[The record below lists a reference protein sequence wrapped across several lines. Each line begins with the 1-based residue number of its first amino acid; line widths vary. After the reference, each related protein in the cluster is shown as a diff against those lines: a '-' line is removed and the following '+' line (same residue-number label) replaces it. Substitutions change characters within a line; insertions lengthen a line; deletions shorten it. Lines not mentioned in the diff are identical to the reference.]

1 MGSTKDNTRS
11 DKHERILNAAV
22 RIFARY
28 GYFNSKVAQIAR
40 EANVADGTIYLYF
53 KNKEDIL
60 LSLFEDKMD
69 GIIGDLKTLI
79 GDTQDPFQRLA
90 KFISHH
96 FDLIRRDPDLISVI
110 TVELRQSAKFMKEYR
125 NDKFREYLDM
135 VEHIVEDGKAAGVVR
150 PEVSSLMVKR
160 ALFGMI
166 NELMLSQVLSKRRH
180 AEELATLAKQVIE
193 FSIRG
198 IAIDAQEA
206 IATGC
211 KGL

>member
-69 GIIGDLKTLI
+69 GIIGDLKALI

-150 PEVSSLMVKR
+150 PDVNSLMVKR

-180 AEELATLAKQVIE
+180 AEELAALAKQVIE

-198 IAIDAQEA
+198 LATDAQEA